1 MRAPFLLLP
10 IAFTTL
16 ASMPALA
23 QEAPRVIFCTGSCF
37 AVDQNGVR
45 TPAPKGTTLREGQR
59 LETGPGAYAQLKL
72 GPDAAVGV
80 GERAQVRFDQTS
92 LRDRDIVILDQGRIR
107 MVGGEALGKAATR
120 GVELRTFDGIFAL
133 RNADIEVKTP
143 PPLAGGTD
151 ASLTVV
157 KLNAGDARLL
167 NPQGDIAI
175 ARDGVQ
181 GFTTGKIVTDRPI
194 SLADVALAPSRPGIA
209 AATPTAL
216 LPEPI
221 RNLPAPTLP
230 LPGPVVRPDIF
241 GPVVPLP
248 GIPLAGLNPRMVPL
262 PPLTRA
268 DLDLGRTVIDP
279 TTQQP
284 ARLDTALQ
292 NIVTVTRVPT
302 ITSGVVTTLVQPP
315 LVSGTTIN
323 LSPPVTTTVAT
334 FPTQTTTPILT
345 PGITTTLSSPLT
357 LMPVGVR

>member
-10 IAFTTL
+10 LAFTTL
-16 ASMPALA
+16 ASMPAVA
-23 QEAPRVIFCTGSCF
+23 QYAPRVIFCMGSCF

-59 LETGPGAYAQLKL
+59 LETGPNAYAQLKL

-181 GFTTGKIVTDRPI
+181 GFTAGKIVTDKPI
-194 SLADVALAPSRPGIA
+194 SLADVALAPSRPGVATIA
-209 AATPTAL
+209 PAAPVSTPFTDIPAL
-216 LPEPI
+216 TLTPPVL
-221 RNLPAPTLP
+221 LPAPTLTVIP
-230 LPGPVVRPDIF
+230 LSPSITSVAPPTIVPLAPVVSSADRVLLT
-241 GPVVPLP
+241 PVV
-248 GIPLAGLNPRMVPL
+248 NP
-262 PPLTRA
+262 A
-268 DLDLGRTVIDP
+268 SP
-279 TTQQP
+279 TTTTT
-284 ARLDTALQ
+284 LTK
-292 NIVTVTRVPT
+292 
-302 ITSGVVTTLVQPP
+302 VVT
-315 LVSGTTIN
+315 GTN
-323 LSPPVTTTVAT
+323 LAPATTTTAT
-334 FPTQTTTPILT
+334 TSPTAPTNSTIFLT
-345 PGITTTLSSPLT
+345 PITTTTLT
-357 LMPVGVR
+357 APSTLRLCRIPPC

>member
-1 MRAPFLLLP
+1 MRTPFLLLP
-10 IAFTTL
+10 ITLATL

-59 LETGPGAYAQLKL
+59 LETGPSAYAQLKL
-72 GPDAAVGV
+72 GADAAVGV

-92 LRDRDIVILDQGRIR
+92 VRGRDIVILDQGRIR
-107 MVGGEALGKAATR
+107 MLGGEALGKAATR

-133 RNADIEVKTP
+133 RNADIEVRTP
-143 PPLAGGTD
+143 PPLAGGID

-157 KLNAGDARLL
+157 KLNAGDARLV

-181 GFTTGKIVTDRPI
+181 GFTTGKIVTDKPI
-194 SLADVALAPSRPGIA
+194 SLADIALAPSRPGIV

-221 RNLPAPTLP
+221 RNLNLPAPTLP
-230 LPGPVVRPDIF
+230 LPGPTVRPDIF
-241 GPVVPLP
+241 GPVLPLP
-248 GIPLAGLNPRMVPL
+248 GVPLTVPNPRMVPV

-268 DLDLGRTVIDP
+268 DLDLGGNVIDP
-279 TTQQP
+279 TTRQP
-284 ARLDTALQ
+284 ASLYTALR
-292 NIVTVTRVPT
+292 N
-302 ITSGVVTTLVQPP
+302 ITSGAVTTVQPP
-315 LVSGTTIN
+315 LLSGTTIN
-323 LSPPVTTTVAT
+323 LSSPVTTTVAT
-334 FPTQTTTPILT
+334 SSIQTTTPILT

-357 LMPVGVR
+357 LVPVGGR

>member
-16 ASMPALA
+16 ASMPAVA

-59 LETGPGAYAQLKL
+59 LETGAGAYAQLKL
-72 GPDAAVGV
+72 GQDAALGV
-80 GERAQVRFDQTS
+80 GERAQVRFDQRS
-92 LRDRDIVILDQGRIR
+92 LGDRDIVILDQGRIR

-151 ASLTVV
+151 ASLTIV

-167 NPQGDIAI
+167 NPQGDVAI

-181 GFTTGKIVTDRPI
+181 GFTTGKIVTDKTI
-194 SLADVALAPSRPGIA
+194 SLADLAQAPSRPGIA
-209 AATPTAL
+209 VATPSTPL
-216 LPEPI
+216 VEPF

-230 LPGPVVRPDIF
+230 LPGPIVRPDIF
-241 GPVVPLP
+241 GPVIPLP
-248 GIPLAGLNPRMVPL
+248 GIPLAGPNPRMVPV

-268 DLDLGRTVIDP
+268 DLDLGTTVTDP
-279 TTQQP
+279 TTKQP
-284 ARLDTALQ
+284 ARFDTALR
-292 NIVTVTRVPT
+292 NIVTATMVPT
-302 ITSGVVTTLVQPP
+302 ITSGVVTTVTQPP
-315 LVSGTTIN
+315 LLSGTTIS
-323 LSPPVTTTVAT
+323 LSPTVT
-334 FPTQTTTPILT
+334 I
-345 PGITTTLSSPLT
+345 
-357 LMPVGVR
+357 LMPVGGR

>member
-1 MRAPFLLLP
+1 MRAPFVLLP

-59 LETGPGAYAQLKL
+59 LETGAGAYAQLKL
-72 GPDAAVGV
+72 WQDAAVGV

-92 LRDRDIVILDQGRIR
+92 VRDRDIVILDQGRIR

-143 PPLAGGTD
+143 PPLAGGSD

-157 KLNAGDARLL
+157 KLNAGEARLL

-175 ARDGVQ
+175 TTDGVP
-181 GFTTGKIVTDRPI
+181 GFTTGKIVTDKTI
-194 SLADVALAPSRPGIA
+194 SLADLAQAPSRPGIP

-221 RNLPAPTLP
+221 RNLPALTLP
-230 LPGPVVRPDIF
+230 LLGPIVRPDIF
-241 GPVVPLP
+241 GPVIPLP
-248 GIPLAGLNPRMVPL
+248 GIPLAGPNPRMVPV

-268 DLDLGRTVIDP
+268 DRDLGRSVIDP

-284 ARLDTALQ
+284 ASLYTAL
-292 NIVTVTRVPT
+292 RD
-302 ITSGVVTTLVQPP
+302 ITSGAVTTLVMQPP
-315 LVSGTTIN
+315 LLSG
-323 LSPPVTTTVAT
+323 
-334 FPTQTTTPILT
+334 
-345 PGITTTLSSPLT
+345 TTLSSPLI
-357 LMPVGVR
+357 LMPVGGR

>member
-1 MRAPFLLLP
+1 MRTLFLLLP
-10 IAFTTL
+10 ITLATL
-16 ASMPALA
+16 ASMPGLA

-72 GPDAAVGV
+72 GADAAVGV

-92 LRDRDIVILDQGRIR
+92 VRDRDIVILDQGRIR
-107 MVGGEALGKAATR
+107 MLGGEALGKAATR

-157 KLNAGDARLL
+157 KLNAGDARLV

-181 GFTTGKIVTDRPI
+181 GFTTGKIVTDKPI
-194 SLADVALAPSRPGIA
+194 SLADIALAPSRPGIA
-209 AATPTAL
+209 ATAL
-216 LPEPI
+216 LP
-221 RNLPAPTLP
+221 NLPAPILP
-230 LPGPVVRPDIF
+230 LPGPIVRPDIF

-248 GIPLAGLNPRMVPL
+248 GVPLAGPNPRIVPL

-268 DLDLGRTVIDP
+268 ERDLGRRVIDP

-284 ARLDTALQ
+284 ASLYTAL
-292 NIVTVTRVPT
+292 RD
-302 ITSGVVTTLVQPP
+302 ITSGAVTTLVMQPP
-315 LVSGTTIN
+315 LLSG
-323 LSPPVTTTVAT
+323 
-334 FPTQTTTPILT
+334 
-345 PGITTTLSSPLT
+345 TTLSSPLI
-357 LMPVGVR
+357 LMPVGGR

>member
-72 GPDAAVGV
+72 GADAAVGV

-92 LRDRDIVILDQGRIR
+92 VRDRDIVILDQGRIR
-107 MVGGEALGKAATR
+107 MLGGEALGKAATR

-143 PPLAGGTD
+143 PPLAEGID

-181 GFTTGKIVTDRPI
+181 GFTTGKIVTDKPI
-194 SLADVALAPSRPGIA
+194 SLADIALAPSRPGIA

-216 LPEPI
+216 LP
-221 RNLPAPTLP
+221 NLPAPILP
-230 LPGPVVRPDIF
+230 LPGPIVRPDIF

-248 GIPLAGLNPRMVPL
+248 GVPLAGPNPRIAPL

-268 DLDLGRTVIDP
+268 ERDLGGSVIDP

-284 ARLDTALQ
+284 ASLYTALR
-292 NIVTVTRVPT
+292 N
-302 ITSGVVTTLVQPP
+302 ITSSAVTTLVMQPP
-315 LVSGTTIN
+315 LLSG
-323 LSPPVTTTVAT
+323 
-334 FPTQTTTPILT
+334 
-345 PGITTTLSSPLT
+345 TTLSSPLI
-357 LMPVGVR
+357 LMPVGGR